1 MEIPVN
7 TSLLLKM
14 FINKQVVLCK
24 KEAGEKRAVIGNPGK
39 HIASKEWTAG
49 YGESVDQGTE

>member
-1 MEIPVN
+1 M
-7 TSLLLKM
+7 LLKM